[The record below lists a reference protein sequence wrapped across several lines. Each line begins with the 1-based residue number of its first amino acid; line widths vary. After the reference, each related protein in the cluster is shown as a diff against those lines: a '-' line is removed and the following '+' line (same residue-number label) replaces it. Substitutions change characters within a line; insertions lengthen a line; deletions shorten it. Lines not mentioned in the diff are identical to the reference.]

1 MSKKCI
7 KDKKRPLFHTFWP
20 KNSYNQQI
28 FCTFAGQMLL
38 KVQDSRLMDL
48 SLPRVMAIIN
58 VSPDSFY
65 TSVYENGAMVKR
77 LGGATVRRLDD
88 EVVLLDA
95 VQRAL
100 DEGADI
106 LDIGACSTRPG
117 STPVDAAVEWERL
130 EWALKL
136 VRSHFPDAVVSV
148 DTFRADVAGKAIGL
162 GANIINDVSGG
173 AADARMWDVVA
184 KHDVPYILTLAQELR
199 KGGDKEGYDYTMSEV
214 LRFFEERLDRL
225 HRMGVKDV
233 VLDPGFGFGKTLED
247 NYTILR
253 EMEVLKVLHAPV
265 LVGVSRKSMLYKPLG
280 LEPKDV
286 LPATIAAQVMAL
298 ERGANILRVHDV
310 AAAKQAIQIVQLT
323 HKNS

>member
-1 MSKKCI
+1 
-7 KDKKRPLFHTFWP
+7 
-20 KNSYNQQI
+20 
-28 FCTFAGQMLL
+28 MLL

>member
-65 TSVYENGAMVKR
+65 TSVYENVEATRR
-77 LGGATVRRLDD
+77 LGD

-148 DTFRADVAGKAIGL
+148 DTFRADVAEKAIGL
-162 GANIINDVSGG
+162 GANMINDVSGG
-173 AADARMWDVVA
+173 EADERMWDVVA

-323 HKNS
+323 HKN

>member
-7 KDKKRPLFHTFWP
+7 KDKKRPLFHTFCP

-65 TSVYENGAMVKR
+65 TSVYENVEATRR
-77 LGGATVRRLDD
+77 LGD

-148 DTFRADVAGKAIGL
+148 DTFRADVAEKAIGL
-162 GANIINDVSGG
+162 GVNIINDVSGG
-173 AADARMWDVVA
+173 DVDARMWDVVA

-199 KGGDKEGYDYTMSEV
+199 KGGEKEGCDYTMSEV

-323 HKNS
+323 HKN

>member
-65 TSVYENGAMVKR
+65 TSVYENVEATRR
-77 LGGATVRRLDD
+77 LGD

-136 VRSHFPDAVVSV
+136 VGSHFPDAVVSV
-148 DTFRADVAGKAIGL
+148 DTFRADVAEKAIGL

-173 AADARMWDVVA
+173 AADERMWDVVA

-214 LRFFEERLDRL
+214 LRCFEERLDQL

>member
-65 TSVYENGAMVKR
+65 TSVYENVEATRR
-77 LGGATVRRLDD
+77 LGD

-136 VRSHFPDAVVSV
+136 VRLHFPDAVVSV
-148 DTFRADVAGKAIGL
+148 DTFRADVAEKAIGL

-173 AADARMWDVVA
+173 EADEMMWDAVA

-199 KGGDKEGYDYTMSEV
+199 KGGEKEGYDYTMSEV

-253 EMEVLKVLHAPV
+253 EMEVLKVLHAPM

-286 LPATIAAQVMAL
+286 LSATIAAQVMAL

-323 HKNS
+323 HKN

>member
-65 TSVYENGAMVKR
+65 TSVYENVEATRR
-77 LGGATVRRLDD
+77 LGD

-148 DTFRADVAGKAIGL
+148 DTFRADVAEKAIGL
-162 GANIINDVSGG
+162 GANMINDVSGG
-173 AADARMWDVVA
+173 EADERMWDVVA
-184 KHDVPYILTLAQELR
+184 KHDVPYILTLAQKLR
-199 KGGDKEGYDYTMSEV
+199 KGGEKEGYDYTMSEV

-253 EMEVLKVLHAPV
+253 EMEVLKVLHAPM

-323 HKNS
+323 HKN

>member
-65 TSVYENGAMVKR
+65 TSVYENVEVTRR
-77 LGGATVRRLDD
+77 LGD

-148 DTFRADVAGKAIGL
+148 DTFRADVAEKAIGL

-173 AADARMWDVVA
+173 AADERMWDVVA
-184 KHDVPYILTLAQELR
+184 KHDVPYVLTLAQELR

-323 HKNS
+323 HKN

>member
-65 TSVYENGAMVKR
+65 TSVYENVEATRR
-77 LGGATVRRLDD
+77 LGD

-148 DTFRADVAGKAIGL
+148 DTFRADVAEKAIGL

-173 AADARMWDVVA
+173 AADERMWDVVA
-184 KHDVPYILTLAQELR
+184 RYDVPYILTLAQELR

-253 EMEVLKVLHAPV
+253 EMEVLKVLHAPM

-286 LPATIAAQVMAL
+286 LSATIAAQVMAL

-323 HKNS
+323 HKN

>member
-65 TSVYENGAMVKR
+65 TSVYENVEATRR
-77 LGGATVRRLDD
+77 LGD

-148 DTFRADVAGKAIGL
+148 DTFRADVAEKAIGL

-173 AADARMWDVVA
+173 AADERMWDVVA
-184 KHDVPYILTLAQELR
+184 RYDVPYVLTLAQELR
-199 KGGDKEGYDYTMSEV
+199 KGGEKEGYDYTMSEV

-286 LPATIAAQVMAL
+286 LSATIAAQVMAL

-323 HKNS
+323 HKN

>member
-65 TSVYENGAMVKR
+65 TSVYESVEATRR
-77 LGGATVRRLDD
+77 LGD
-88 EVVLLDA
+88 EVVLLDV

-136 VRSHFPDAVVSV
+136 VRLHFPDAVVSV
-148 DTFRADVAGKAIGL
+148 DTFRADVAEKAIGL

-173 AADARMWDVVA
+173 EADERMWDVVA
-184 KHDVPYILTLAQELR
+184 KHDVLYILTLAQELR
-199 KGGDKEGYDYTMSEV
+199 KGGDKEGYDYTMSEM

>member
-65 TSVYENGAMVKR
+65 TSVYENVEATRR
-77 LGGATVRRLDD
+77 LGD

-117 STPVDAAVEWERL
+117 STPVDVAVEWERL

-148 DTFRADVAGKAIGL
+148 DTFRADVAEKAIGL

-173 AADARMWDVVA
+173 AADERMWDVVA

-199 KGGDKEGYDYTMSEV
+199 KGGEKEGYDYTMSEV

-286 LPATIAAQVMAL
+286 LSATIAAQVMAL

-323 HKNS
+323 HKN

>member
-7 KDKKRPLFHTFWP
+7 KDKKRPLFYTFWP

-65 TSVYENGAMVKR
+65 TSVYENVEATRR
-77 LGGATVRRLDD
+77 LGD

-148 DTFRADVAGKAIGL
+148 DTFRADVAEKAIGL
-162 GANIINDVSGG
+162 GANMISDVSGG
-173 AADARMWDVVA
+173 GADERMWDVVA
-184 KHDVPYILTLAQELR
+184 KYDVPYVLTLAQELR
-199 KGGDKEGYDYTMSEV
+199 KGGEKEGYDYTMSEV

-233 VLDPGFGFGKTLED
+233 VLDPGFGFGKTIEE

-253 EMEVLKVLHAPV
+253 EMEVLKVLHAPI

-286 LPATIAAQVMAL
+286 LSATIAAQVMAL

-310 AAAKQAIQIVQLT
+310 REAVDVIKLFSIYN
-323 HKNS
+323 K

>member
-65 TSVYENGAMVKR
+65 TSVYESVETTRR
-77 LGGATVRRLDD
+77 LGD
-88 EVVLLDA
+88 EVVLLDV

-136 VRSHFPDAVVSV
+136 VRLHFPDAVVSV
-148 DTFRADVAGKAIGL
+148 DTFRADVAEKAIGL

-173 AADARMWDVVA
+173 EADERMWDVVA
-184 KHDVPYILTLAQELR
+184 KHDVLYILTLAQELR

-323 HKNS
+323 HKN

>member
-1 MSKKCI
+1 MFKKCI

-65 TSVYENGAMVKR
+65 TSVYENVEATRR
-77 LGGATVRRLDD
+77 LGD

-148 DTFRADVAGKAIGL
+148 DTFRADVAEKAIGL

-173 AADARMWDVVA
+173 EADERMWDVVA

-310 AAAKQAIQIVQLT
+310 AAANQAIQIVQLT
-323 HKNS
+323 HKN

>member
-65 TSVYENGAMVKR
+65 TSVYENVEATRR
-77 LGGATVRRLDD
+77 LGD

-148 DTFRADVAGKAIGL
+148 DTFRADVAEKAIGL
-162 GANIINDVSGG
+162 GVNIINDVSGG
-173 AADARMWDVVA
+173 DVDARMWNVVA

-199 KGGDKEGYDYTMSEV
+199 KGGEKEGYDYTMSEV

-253 EMEVLKVLHAPV
+253 EMEVLKVLHAPM

-323 HKNS
+323 HKN

>member
-65 TSVYENGAMVKR
+65 TSVYENVEATRR
-77 LGGATVRRLDD
+77 LGD

-148 DTFRADVAGKAIGL
+148 DTFRADVAEKAIGL

-173 AADARMWDVVA
+173 EADERMWDVVA

-199 KGGDKEGYDYTMSEV
+199 KGGEKEGYDYTMSEV

-253 EMEVLKVLHAPV
+253 EMEVLKVLHAPM

-323 HKNS
+323 HKN

>member
-7 KDKKRPLFHTFWP
+7 KDKKRPLFYTFWP

-65 TSVYENGAMVKR
+65 TSVYENVEATRR
-77 LGGATVRRLDD
+77 LGD

-148 DTFRADVAGKAIGL
+148 DTFRADVAEKAIGL

-173 AADARMWDVVA
+173 AADERMWDVVA
-184 KHDVPYILTLAQELR
+184 RYDVPYILTLAQELR

-214 LRFFEERLDRL
+214 LHFFEERLDRL

-323 HKNS
+323 HKN

>member
-1 MSKKCI
+1 
-7 KDKKRPLFHTFWP
+7 
-20 KNSYNQQI
+20 
-28 FCTFAGQMLL
+28 MLL

-65 TSVYENGAMVKR
+65 TSVYENVEATRR
-77 LGGATVRRLDD
+77 LGD

-148 DTFRADVAGKAIGL
+148 DTFRADVAEKAIGL

-173 AADARMWDVVA
+173 AADERMWDVVA

-199 KGGDKEGYDYTMSEV
+199 KGGEKEGYDYTMSEV

-233 VLDPGFGFGKTLED
+233 VLDPGFGFGKTL
-247 NYTILR
+247 
-253 EMEVLKVLHAPV
+253 
-265 LVGVSRKSMLYKPLG
+265 
-280 LEPKDV
+280 
-286 LPATIAAQVMAL
+286 
-298 ERGANILRVHDV
+298 
-310 AAAKQAIQIVQLT
+310 
-323 HKNS
+323 

>member
-1 MSKKCI
+1 
-7 KDKKRPLFHTFWP
+7 
-20 KNSYNQQI
+20 
-28 FCTFAGQMLL
+28 MLL
-38 KVQDSRLMDL
+38 KVQDNRLMDL

-65 TSVYENGAMVKR
+65 TSVYENGAVVKR
-77 LGGATVRRLDD
+77 LGGETVRRLDD

-130 EWALKL
+130 EWALKV
-136 VRSHFPDAVVSV
+136 VRSHFSNAVLSV
-148 DTFRADVAGKAIGL
+148 DTFRAEVAEKAIGL

-173 AADARMWDVVA
+173 DAEEKMWDVVA
-184 KHDVPYILTLAQELR
+184 KYDVPYILTLSQELR
-199 KGGDKEGYDYTMSEV
+199 KGDEKEGYDYTMSEV
-214 LRFFEERLDRL
+214 LCFFEERLNRL

-233 VLDPGFGFGKTLED
+233 VVDPGFGFGKTIEE

-253 EMEVLKVLHAPV
+253 EMEVLKVLHAPI

-323 HKNS
+323 HKN

>member
-65 TSVYENGAMVKR
+65 TSVYENVEVTRR
-77 LGGATVRRLDD
+77 LGD

-148 DTFRADVAGKAIGL
+148 DTFRADVAEKAIGL

-173 AADARMWDVVA
+173 DVDARMWDVVA

-253 EMEVLKVLHAPV
+253 EMEVLKVLHTPM

-323 HKNS
+323 HKN

>member
-1 MSKKCI
+1 
-7 KDKKRPLFHTFWP
+7 
-20 KNSYNQQI
+20 
-28 FCTFAGQMLL
+28 MLL

-65 TSVYENGAMVKR
+65 TSVYENVEVTRR
-77 LGGATVRRLDD
+77 LGD

-148 DTFRADVAGKAIGL
+148 DTFRADVAEKAIGL

-173 AADARMWDVVA
+173 DVDARMWDVVA

-199 KGGDKEGYDYTMSEV
+199 KGGEKEGYDYTMSEV
-214 LRFFEERLDRL
+214 LHFFEERLDRL

-253 EMEVLKVLHAPV
+253 EMEVLKVLHTPM

-323 HKNS
+323 HKN

>member
-7 KDKKRPLFHTFWP
+7 KDKKRPLFHTFWS

-65 TSVYENGAMVKR
+65 TSVYENVEATRR
-77 LGGATVRRLDD
+77 LGD

-148 DTFRADVAGKAIGL
+148 DTFRADVAEKAIGL
-162 GANIINDVSGG
+162 GANMINDVSGG
-173 AADARMWDVVA
+173 EADERMWDVVA

-253 EMEVLKVLHAPV
+253 EMEVLKVLHAPM
-265 LVGVSRKSMLYKPLG
+265 LIGVSRKSMLYKPLG

-323 HKNS
+323 HKN

>member
-65 TSVYENGAMVKR
+65 TSVYENVEATRR
-77 LGGATVRRLDD
+77 LGD

-148 DTFRADVAGKAIGL
+148 DTFRADVAEKAIGL

-173 AADARMWDVVA
+173 GADERMWDVVA

-214 LRFFEERLDRL
+214 LHFFEERLDRL

-253 EMEVLKVLHAPV
+253 EMEVLKVLHTPM

-323 HKNS
+323 HKN

>member
-1 MSKKCI
+1 
-7 KDKKRPLFHTFWP
+7 
-20 KNSYNQQI
+20 
-28 FCTFAGQMLL
+28 MLL
-38 KVQDSRLMDL
+38 KVQDNRLMDL

-65 TSVYENGAMVKR
+65 TSVYENGAVVKR
-77 LGGATVRRLDD
+77 LGGETVRRLDD

-130 EWALKL
+130 EWALKV
-136 VRSHFPDAVVSV
+136 VRSHFSNAVLSV
-148 DTFRADVAGKAIGL
+148 DTFRAEVAEKAIGW

-173 AADARMWDVVA
+173 DAEEKMWDVVA
-184 KHDVPYILTLAQELR
+184 KYDVPYILTLSQELR
-199 KGGDKEGYDYTMSEV
+199 KGDEKEGYDYTMSEV

-253 EMEVLKVLHAPV
+253 EMEVLQVLHAPM

-323 HKNS
+323 HKN

>member
-65 TSVYENGAMVKR
+65 TSVYENVEATRR
-77 LGGATVRRLDD
+77 LGD

-136 VRSHFPDAVVSV
+136 VRSHFPDVVVSV
-148 DTFRADVAGKAIGL
+148 DTFRADVAEKAIGL

-173 AADARMWDVVA
+173 AADERMWDVVA
-184 KHDVPYILTLAQELR
+184 RYDVPYILTLAQELR

-225 HRMGVKDV
+225 YRMGVKDV

-323 HKNS
+323 HKN

>member
-1 MSKKCI
+1 VSKKCI

-65 TSVYENGAMVKR
+65 TSVYENVEATRR
-77 LGGATVRRLDD
+77 LGD

-117 STPVDAAVEWERL
+117 STPVDAAVEQERL

-148 DTFRADVAGKAIGL
+148 DTFRADVAEKAIGL

-173 AADARMWDVVA
+173 AADERMWDVVA

-199 KGGDKEGYDYTMSEV
+199 KGGEKEGYDYTMSEV

-225 HRMGVKDV
+225 YRMGVKDV

-253 EMEVLKVLHAPV
+253 EMEVLKVLQAPM

-286 LPATIAAQVMAL
+286 LSATIAAQVIAL

-323 HKNS
+323 HKN

>member
-65 TSVYENGAMVKR
+65 TSVYENVEAIRR
-77 LGGATVRRLDD
+77 LGD
-88 EVVLLDA
+88 EVVLLDT

-148 DTFRADVAGKAIGL
+148 DTFRADVAEKAIGL

-173 AADARMWDVVA
+173 EADEMMWDVVA

-214 LRFFEERLDRL
+214 LHFFEERLDRL
-225 HRMGVKDV
+225 YRMGVKDV

-310 AAAKQAIQIVQLT
+310 VAAKQAIQIVQLT
-323 HKNS
+323 HKN

>member
-65 TSVYENGAMVKR
+65 TSVYENVEATRR
-77 LGGATVRRLDD
+77 LGD

-148 DTFRADVAGKAIGL
+148 DTFRADVAEKAIGL

-173 AADARMWDVVA
+173 AADERMWDVVA
-184 KHDVPYILTLAQELR
+184 RYDVPYILTLAQELR

>member
-65 TSVYENGAMVKR
+65 TSVYENVEATRR
-77 LGGATVRRLDD
+77 LGD

-148 DTFRADVAGKAIGL
+148 DTFRADVAEKAIGL

-173 AADARMWDVVA
+173 EADERMWDVVA

-199 KGGDKEGYDYTMSEV
+199 KGGDKEWYDYTMSEV

-253 EMEVLKVLHAPV
+253 EMEVLKVLHAPM

-286 LPATIAAQVMAL
+286 LPATIAAQVIAL

-323 HKNS
+323 HKN

>member
-7 KDKKRPLFHTFWP
+7 KDKKRPLFHTFWS

-38 KVQDSRLMDL
+38 KVQDSWLMDL

-65 TSVYENGAMVKR
+65 TSVYENVEATRR
-77 LGGATVRRLDD
+77 LGD

-148 DTFRADVAGKAIGL
+148 DTFRADVAEKAIGL
-162 GANIINDVSGG
+162 GANMINDVSGG
-173 AADARMWDVVA
+173 EADERMWDVVA

-253 EMEVLKVLHAPV
+253 EMEVLKVLHAPM

-323 HKNS
+323 HKN

>member
-1 MSKKCI
+1 
-7 KDKKRPLFHTFWP
+7 
-20 KNSYNQQI
+20 
-28 FCTFAGQMLL
+28 MLL

-65 TSVYENGAMVKR
+65 TSVYENVEATRR
-77 LGGATVRRLDD
+77 LGD

-148 DTFRADVAGKAIGL
+148 DTFRADVAEKAIGL

-173 AADARMWDVVA
+173 EADERMWDVVA
-184 KHDVPYILTLAQELR
+184 KHDVPYILTLAQKLR

-225 HRMGVKDV
+225 HCMGVKDV

-323 HKNS
+323 HKN

>member
-65 TSVYENGAMVKR
+65 TSVYENVEATRR
-77 LGGATVRRLDD
+77 LGD

-130 EWALKL
+130 EWVLKL

-148 DTFRADVAGKAIGL
+148 DTFRADVAEKAIGL

-173 AADARMWDVVA
+173 DVDARMWDVVA
-184 KHDVPYILTLAQELR
+184 KYDVPYILTLAQELR
-199 KGGDKEGYDYTMSEV
+199 KGGEKEGYDYTMSEV

-253 EMEVLKVLHAPV
+253 EMEVLKVLHAPM

-323 HKNS
+323 HKN

>member
-65 TSVYENGAMVKR
+65 TSVYENVEATRR
-77 LGGATVRRLDD
+77 LGD

-148 DTFRADVAGKAIGL
+148 DTFRADVAEKAIGL
-162 GANIINDVSGG
+162 GTNIINDVSGG
-173 AADARMWDVVA
+173 AADERMWEVVA
-184 KHDVPYILTLAQELR
+184 KHDVPYVLTLAQELR
-199 KGGDKEGYDYTMSEV
+199 KGGEKEGYDYTMSEV

-233 VLDPGFGFGKTLED
+233 VLDPGFGFGKTQED

-286 LPATIAAQVMAL
+286 LSATIAAQVMAL

-323 HKNS
+323 HKN

>member
-65 TSVYENGAMVKR
+65 TSVYENVEVTRR
-77 LGGATVRRLDD
+77 LGD

-148 DTFRADVAGKAIGL
+148 DTFRADVAEKAIGL

-173 AADARMWDVVA
+173 AADERMWDVVA
-184 KHDVPYILTLAQELR
+184 KHDVPYVLTLAQELR

-286 LPATIAAQVMAL
+286 LSATIAAQVIAL

-323 HKNS
+323 HKN

>member
-65 TSVYENGAMVKR
+65 TSVYENVEATRR
-77 LGGATVRRLDD
+77 LGD

-148 DTFRADVAGKAIGL
+148 DTFRADVAEKAIGL
-162 GANIINDVSGG
+162 GANMINDVSGG
-173 AADARMWDVVA
+173 EADERMWDVVA

-286 LPATIAAQVMAL
+286 LSATIAAQVMAL

-323 HKNS
+323 HKN

>member
-65 TSVYENGAMVKR
+65 TSVYENVEATRR
-77 LGGATVRRLDD
+77 LGD

-148 DTFRADVAGKAIGL
+148 DTFRADVAEKAIGL

-173 AADARMWDVVA
+173 AADERMWDVVA
-184 KHDVPYILTLAQELR
+184 RYDVPYVLTLAQELR

-323 HKNS
+323 HKN

>member
-1 MSKKCI
+1 VSKKCI
-7 KDKKRPLFHTFWP
+7 NDKKRPIFHTFWP

-38 KVQDSRLMDL
+38 KVQDTRLMDL

-65 TSVYENGAMVKR
+65 TSVYEN
-77 LGGATVRRLDD
+77 LEATRRLSD

-117 STPVDAAVEWERL
+117 STPVDAAVEQERL

-148 DTFRADVAGKAIGL
+148 DTFRADVAEKAIGL

-173 AADARMWDVVA
+173 AADERMWDVVA
-184 KHDVPYILTLAQELR
+184 RYDVPYILTLAQELR
-199 KGGDKEGYDYTMSEV
+199 KGGEKEGYDYTMSEV

-225 HRMGVKDV
+225 QRMGVKDV
-233 VLDPGFGFGKTLED
+233 VLDPGFGFGKTLDD

-286 LPATIAAQVMAL
+286 LSATIAAQVMAL

-323 HKNS
+323 HKN

>member
-7 KDKKRPLFHTFWP
+7 KDKKRPLFHTFWS

-65 TSVYENGAMVKR
+65 TSVYENVEATRR
-77 LGGATVRRLDD
+77 LGD

-148 DTFRADVAGKAIGL
+148 DTFRADVAEKAIGL
-162 GANIINDVSGG
+162 GANMINDVSGG
-173 AADARMWDVVA
+173 EADERMWDVVA

-323 HKNS
+323 HKN

>member
-65 TSVYENGAMVKR
+65 TSVYENVEATRR
-77 LGGATVRRLDD
+77 LGD

-148 DTFRADVAGKAIGL
+148 DTFRADVAEKAIGL

-173 AADARMWDVVA
+173 EADERMWDVVA